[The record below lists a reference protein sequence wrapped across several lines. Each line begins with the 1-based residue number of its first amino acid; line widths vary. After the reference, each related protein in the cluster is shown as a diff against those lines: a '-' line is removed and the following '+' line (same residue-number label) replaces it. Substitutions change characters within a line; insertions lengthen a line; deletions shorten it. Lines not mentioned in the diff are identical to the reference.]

1 MKRTI
6 TPLQMI
12 ADAKRRNVNAWNLWR
27 EENRHVPVTLNNLDL
42 SSADLRG
49 ADLAGADLFGACLL
63 GADLSKSDLS
73 GANLSRADLRSADL
87 CGANLSGAAMRG
99 TCLRKA
105 YLGGANLSG
114 ADLSD
119 TDLRYSL
126 IEGAWLDGANLARA
140 FGANRPDIVS
150 AANVGDDELWSA
162 FRHDNGSVTVWCEF
176 ETFDSVDA
184 CRLWITAGEPEFK
197 LERLAWLA
205 WAEARLEV
213 RS

>member
-87 CGANLSGAAMRG
+87 CDADLTGANLRGA
-99 TCLRKA
+99 CLRGA
-105 YLGGANLSG
+105 FLGGANLDA

-119 TDLRYSL
+119 ADLRYAL
-126 IEGAWLDGANLARA
+126 IGGARLDGADLARA
-140 FGANRPDIVS
+140 FGANRSDIVS
-150 AANVGDDELWSA
+150 AAYIGDGELWSA
-162 FRHDNGSVTVWCEF
+162 FRHDDGSVTVWCEF
-176 ETFDSVDA
+176 ETFGSVDA

-213 RS
+213 RP